1 MEVNKG
7 WCKRT
12 KRLLRITR
20 DNKNVKW
27 DRKQKRQEKVTRQN
41 NTPTRCWYLDP
52 FNLVNASIRTTE
64 IKGKWLHRW
73 REIILSTK
81 RYWQS
86 IAAYSI
92 HSPKRHLGMEININI
107 KRSKHSAS
115 ESCQFSV
122 QGQIECGGRCIYSVN
137 GASTWKSSTHV
148 VRSSGG
154 STSLEGFDAYSST
167 RVVETLLVPASW
179 ERAPIL
185 WVPCWQPPR
194 A

>member
-1 MEVNKG
+1 MSTSPAPEQPLSNWKAFYRERDSNEWMEVNKG

-27 DRKQKRQEKVTRQN
+27 DRKQKRQEKVIRQN

-92 HSPKRHLGMEININI
+92 PRGSVYTHIYVFFVYMRIWTYILYIWVYMRICSIQYVYNVYINCVYIVYTLNSMFI
-107 KRSKHSAS
+107 FIVLKPM
-115 ESCQFSV
+115 
-122 QGQIECGGRCIYSVN
+122 
-137 GASTWKSSTHV
+137 
-148 VRSSGG
+148 
-154 STSLEGFDAYSST
+154 SLHF
-167 RVVETLLVPASW
+167 
-179 ERAPIL
+179 
-185 WVPCWQPPR
+185 
-194 A
+194 